1 MSGAARRS
9 AGQSGFTLIA
19 LMASIAVGMVLLGV
33 AAPSWRYVMRDER
46 EEELIFR
53 GSQIADAIQS
63 YQAKHGN
70 AAPPS
75 LETLVK
81 GRFLRK
87 AYKDPMTPKGEWR
100 LIRQGE
106 PLAPPGP
113 APSGRPSLSA
123 SPPPITRPPGP
134 GMPGAQGIGAIVG
147 VASRS
152 TEKSLRIF
160 NGRKRYD
167 EWYFAA
173 GQPRVVGSTS
183 IIPVPPG
190 APQQGPQRR
199 PSRSPSGS

>member
-1 MSGAARRS
+1 M
-9 AGQSGFTLIA
+9 
-19 LMASIAVGMVLLGV
+19 GV
-33 AAPSWRYVMRDER
+33 AAPSWRYVMQDER

-63 YQAKHGN
+63 YQSKHGN
-70 AAPPS
+70 APPPS
-75 LETLVK
+75 LEVLVK

-87 AYKDPMTPKGEWR
+87 LYKDPMARKGEWR

-106 PLAPPGP
+106 PVAPGP
-113 APSGRPSLSA
+113 SPSGRPSPGA
-123 SPPPITRPPGP
+123 TPPPVTRPTGP
-134 GMPGAQGIGAIVG
+134 GMPSGQGLGAVVG

-152 TEKSLRIF
+152 TEKSLRVF

-167 EWYFAA
+167 EWYFVA

-190 APQQGPQRR
+190 GPQQAPQRP
-199 PSRSPSGS
+199 PSRSPTGSQ